1 MARANLLDQ
10 NRPVSISGGEN
21 QQISVRGR
29 LRVGDSGRELA
40 VGVLKRAFARGQ
52 LSQEEL
58 DERVGLAYAAKIR
71 HDLRP
76 LLEDLEEYQRIRINR
91 RMWRYWLD

>member
-1 MARANLLDQ
+1 MSN
-10 NRPVSISGGEN
+10 SGGEN
-21 QQISVRGR
+21 RPISVRGR

-40 VGVLKRAFARGQ
+40 VGVLKRVFEKGQ
-52 LSQEEL
+52 LTQEEL
-58 DERVGLAYAAKIR
+58 EERVGLAYAAKIR

-91 RMWRYWLD
+91 CVWRYWLD